1 MHWQCAARCCVSC
14 ALTTKGGP
22 LCCLGVFRCS
32 SVSCVWKIASRSC
45 RVANTVRSACSGSPN
60 LATANARVRGWCVGM
75 MSCDESG
82 LRGHS
87 AACQQSR
94 VGGCYC
100 PAGRCVDGGG
110 GGAGKCAGPCSL
122 SATGAWVMRMFGTK
136 PCRTTTTRTVA
147 ELFQI
152 VVLRG
157 DIKDTGP
164 GPGHAQLQM
173 QRPFNRLV
181 HYGSLLWLSSQAAR
195 LVC

>member
-110 GGAGKCAGPCSL
+110 GRQVRWAVFFISN
-122 SATGAWVMRMFGTK
+122 WRM
-136 PCRTTTTRTVA
+136 
-147 ELFQI
+147 
-152 VVLRG
+152 
-157 DIKDTGP
+157 
-164 GPGHAQLQM
+164 GHAHV
-173 QRPFNRLV
+173 RN
-181 HYGSLLWLSSQAAR
+181 QA
-195 LVC
+195 LPYHHHPHCC